1 MWMFSWISNIVFSC
15 LRPLRHYA
23 RMNSDDEQESSSIG
37 NTLLW
42 RRDLQK
48 HSCGEFSFAVCQ
60 ANGEIEDYSQ
70 VEIGSNVLF
79 VGIYDGHGGPDASRF
94 IRNRIFQHIIRIAR
108 QNRTLCEGT
117 LREAI
122 SATEE
127 DFLTV
132 VSRSYTLD
140 ASMAQVGSCCLLG
153 LIWRGIL
160 YIANLGDSRAIIG
173 CAGRCN
179 TIVAEQL
186 TRDHN
191 ASLEEIRQEL
201 RTLHPND
208 PDIVVMNR
216 GAWRVKGIIQV
227 TRSIGDAYLKRPPFS
242 LDPTFPQL
250 LSEPLTEPVLSADPS
265 LFSRILQP
273 NDKFL
278 IFASDGLWEH
288 LSNQQAAEIVHRY
301 PQNGI
306 ARRLVKTA
314 LKSAA
319 RRAGMEYSELQ
330 NIAKGNRRVFHDD
343 ITVIVIFLRQ
353 EADVNVPELS
363 IRGFVDAAGPSS
375 FRTLEDLMA

>member
-1 MWMFSWISNIVFSC
+1 MFTWISNIVFSC
-15 LRPLRHYA
+15 FNSLRHYA
-23 RMNSDDEQESSSIG
+23 RMDSDDEDESSSTG
-37 NTLLW
+37 NSLMW
-42 RRDLQK
+42 RRDLQR

-79 VGIYDGHGGPDASRF
+79 VGIYDGHGGPEASRF
-94 IRNRIFQHIIRIAR
+94 IRNRIFQHIIRIA
-108 QNRTLCEGT
+108 QESRTLCEGT

-122 SATEE
+122 AATED
-127 DFLTV
+127 DFMTI
-132 VSRSYTLD
+132 VSRSFRID
-140 ASMAQVGSCCLLG
+140 SSMAQVGSCVLVG

-160 YIANLGDSRAIIG
+160 YIANLGDSRAVVG

-179 TIVAEQL
+179 SIIAEQL

-191 ASLEEIRQEL
+191 VGREDIRQEL
-201 RTLHPND
+201 RALHPND

-227 TRSIGDAYLKRPPFS
+227 SRTIGDAYLKTPPFS
-242 LDPTFPQL
+242 LDPTFPHIP
-250 LSEPLTEPVLSADPS
+250 SGPLAEPVLSAEPS

-288 LSNQQAAEIVHRY
+288 LSNQKAAEIVNRY
-301 PQNGI
+301 PRNGI

-314 LKSAA
+314 LKEAA
-319 RRAGMEYSELQ
+319 RRARMEYRQLLNVKEG
-330 NIAKGNRRVFHDD
+330 ARRVYHDD

-363 IRGFVDAAGPSS
+363 VRAFVDASGPSS
-375 FRTLEDLMA
+375 FRTLGDLLMP